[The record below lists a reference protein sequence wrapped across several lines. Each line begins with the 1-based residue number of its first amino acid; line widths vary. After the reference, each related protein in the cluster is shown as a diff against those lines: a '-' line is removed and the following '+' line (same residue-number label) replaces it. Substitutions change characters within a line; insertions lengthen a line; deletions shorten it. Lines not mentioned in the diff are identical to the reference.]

1 MGDVSAE
8 PSMEDILASIKR
20 IIAED
25 AENGAP
31 LRARRRPAP
40 PPVDDSV
47 DDDDD
52 VLELS
57 EQAPEPPQAPA
68 PVAAEPEPVQPVA
81 AEPVAAAAP
90 VVAEPTPMP
99 MSPPVAAAPEPV
111 VAPPVAEKP
120 ETIVSPQTAE
130 ASRAPLDT
138 LSRLVVKPDTAG
150 ADTLEGLVREMLRP
164 MLSDWLDRNLPDLV
178 ESMVAKEIARI
189 TGGR

>member
-31 LRARRRPAP
+31 IRARRRPAP
-40 PPVDDSV
+40 PPVEDFV
-47 DDDDD
+47 DDDD

-57 EQAPEPPQAPA
+57 EQAPEPPAAP
-68 PVAAEPEPVQPVA
+68 QPIAV
-81 AEPVAAAAP
+81 EPVAVEP
-90 VVAEPTPMP
+90 VAEPAPMP
-99 MSPPVAAAPEPV
+99 MSPPVAETPEPV
-111 VAPPVAEKP
+111 AAPAPIAAPQAAPAP

-130 ASRAPLDT
+130 ASRAPLDN
-138 LSRLVVKPDTAG
+138 LSRLIVKPETVG

-164 MLSDWLDRNLPDLV
+164 MLSDWLDKNLPDLV

>member
-25 AENGAP
+25 VESGGP
-31 LRARRRPAP
+31 LRTRRRPVPAP
-40 PPVDDSV
+40 APVEDF

-52 VLELS
+52 VLELN
-57 EQAPEPPQAPA
+57 EQAPDPVADPA
-68 PVAAEPEPVQPVA
+68 PMPMPQPVA
-81 AEPVAAAAP
+81 EMPAETLPD
-90 VVAEPTPMP
+90 
-99 MSPPVAAAPEPV
+99 
-111 VAPPVAEKP
+111 
-120 ETIVSPQTAE
+120 ETIVSAQTAQ

-138 LSRLVVKPDTAG
+138 LSKLVVKPETPG
-150 ADTLEGLVREMLRP
+150 ADTLEGLVREMLKP
-164 MLSDWLDRNLPDLV
+164 MLSAWLDRNLPELV

>member
-31 LRARRRPAP
+31 IRARRRPAP
-40 PPVDDSV
+40 PPAHDFV
-47 DDDDD
+47 DDDD
-52 VLELS
+52 VLELN
-57 EQAPEPPQAPA
+57 EHAPEPPAAP
-68 PVAAEPEPVQPVA
+68 QPVA
-81 AEPVAAAAP
+81 TEAVAVEPVA
-90 VVAEPTPMP
+90 EPAPMP
-99 MSPPVAAAPEPV
+99 MSAPVSETPARVAA
-111 VAPPVAEKP
+111 PPAAKIL

-138 LSRLVVKPDTAG
+138 LSRLVVKPETAG

-164 MLSDWLDRNLPDLV
+164 MLSDWLDRNLPELV

>member
-25 AENGAP
+25 VESGGP
-31 LRARRRPAP
+31 VRARRRPVPAP
-40 PPVDDSV
+40 APVEDFA

-57 EQAPEPPQAPA
+57 EQAPEP
-68 PVAAEPEPVQPVA
+68 VAAEPA
-81 AEPVAAAAP
+81 ADPA
-90 VVAEPTPMP
+90 PMP
-99 MSPPVAAAPEPV
+99 MPQPVPD
-111 VAPPVAEKP
+111 
-120 ETIVSPQTAE
+120 TIVSAQTAE

-138 LSRLVVKPDTAG
+138 LSRLVVKPETPG
-150 ADTLEGLVREMLRP
+150 ADTLEGLVREMLKP
-164 MLSDWLDRNLPDLV
+164 MLSAWLDRNLPELV

-189 TGGR
+189 TGAK

>member
-25 AENGAP
+25 VESGGP
-31 LRARRRPAP
+31 VRARRRAVPPPAP
-40 PPVDDSV
+40 VEDFA

-57 EQAPEPPQAPA
+57 EQAPEPVAVEPIADPA
-68 PVAAEPEPVQPVA
+68 
-81 AEPVAAAAP
+81 
-90 VVAEPTPMP
+90 PMP
-99 MSPPVAAAPEPV
+99 MSQ
-111 VAPPVAEKP
+111 PVAEN
-120 ETIVSPQTAE
+120 IVSAQTAE

-138 LSRLVVKPDTAG
+138 LSKLVVKPEVAG
-150 ADTLEGLVREMLRP
+150 TDTLEGLVREMLKP
-164 MLSDWLDRNLPDLV
+164 MLSAWLDKNLPELV

-189 TGGR
+189 TGER

>member
-31 LRARRRPAP
+31 IRARRRPAP
-40 PPVDDSV
+40 PPADDFV
-47 DDDDD
+47 DDDD
-52 VLELS
+52 VLELN
-57 EQAPEPPQAPA
+57 EQAHEPSAVPH
-68 PVAAEPEPVQPVA
+68 PVAADPVAVEPV
-81 AEPVAAAAP
+81 AEPV
-90 VVAEPTPMP
+90 PMP
-99 MSPPVAAAPEPV
+99 MSPPVAEVPTTVASPAPIAGPQTAPAAEQ
-111 VAPPVAEKP
+111 
-120 ETIVSPQTAE
+120 IVSPQTAE
-130 ASRAPLDT
+130 ASRVPLDN
-138 LSRLVVKPDTAG
+138 LSRLVVKPETAG

>member
-31 LRARRRPAP
+31 IRARRRAAP
-40 PPVDDSV
+40 PPPVEDFV
-47 DDDDD
+47 EDDD

-57 EQAPEPPQAPA
+57 EQAP
-68 PVAAEPEPVQPVA
+68 QPVA
-81 AEPVAAAAP
+81 MPQP
-90 VVAEPTPMP
+90 NVAEPAMVEPMVAPAPMP
-99 MSPPVAAAPEPV
+99 MSPPVAAAPAPV
-111 VAPPVAEKP
+111 VAPTPIAAPQAAAPAP
-120 ETIVSPQTAE
+120 ENIVSPQTAE
-130 ASRAPLDT
+130 ASRAPLDN
-138 LSRLVVKPDTAG
+138 LSRLIVKPETAG

-164 MLSDWLDRNLPDLV
+164 MLSDWLDRNLPELV

-189 TGGR
+189 SGGR

>member
-31 LRARRRPAP
+31 IRARRRPAP
-40 PPVDDSV
+40 PPADDFV
-47 DDDDD
+47 EDDD

-57 EQAPEPPQAPA
+57 EQAPELPAAP
-68 PVAAEPEPVQPVA
+68 QPVA
-81 AEPVAAAAP
+81 AEPVAVEP
-90 VVAEPTPMP
+90 VAEPAPMP
-99 MSPPVAAAPEPV
+99 MSPPIAEAP
-111 VAPPVAEKP
+111 PPVAAQPDTKAP
-120 ETIVSPQTAE
+120 ETIVSPQTEE

-138 LSRLVVKPDTAG
+138 LSRLVVKPETAG

-164 MLSDWLDRNLPDLV
+164 MLSDWLDRNLPELV
-178 ESMVAKEIARI
+178 ETMVAKEIARI

>member
-25 AENGAP
+25 VESGGP
-31 LRARRRPAP
+31 VRARRRAPVPAP
-40 PPVDDSV
+40 VEDFA
-47 DDDDD
+47 DDDD

-57 EQAPEPPQAPA
+57 EQAPET
-68 PVAAEPEPVQPVA
+68 V
-81 AEPVAAAAP
+81 AEPV
-90 VVAEPTPMP
+90 VVDPAPMP
-99 MSPPVAAAPEPV
+99 MSQ
-111 VAPPVAEKP
+111 PVAETP
-120 ETIVSPQTAE
+120 VVEAPQSETIVSAQTAE

-138 LSRLVVKPDTAG
+138 LSKLVVKPETPG

-164 MLSDWLDRNLPDLV
+164 MLSAWLDKNLPDLV

-189 TGGR
+189 SGGR